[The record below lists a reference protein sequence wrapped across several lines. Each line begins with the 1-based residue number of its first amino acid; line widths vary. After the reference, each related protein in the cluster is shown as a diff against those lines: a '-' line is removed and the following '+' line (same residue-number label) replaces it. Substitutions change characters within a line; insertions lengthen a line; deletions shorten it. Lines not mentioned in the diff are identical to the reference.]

1 MTTVEPKRNFL
12 QSAVHNLFAVVLG
25 VTPPAPG
32 QELFYAGLL
41 LGITVVIAIGGYFAV
56 RLLMNMMMG

>member
-1 MTTVEPKRNFL
+1 MTSAEPKRNFL
-12 QSAVHNLFAVVLG
+12 QSAVYNLFAVVLG

-41 LGITVVIAIGGYFAV
+41 LGLAALIAIGGYFAV
-56 RLLMNMMMG
+56 RLLMSQMLG

>member
-1 MTTVEPKRNFL
+1 MTNAEAKRNWF

-32 QELFYAGLL
+32 QELFYAALL
-41 LGITVVIAIGGYFAV
+41 LGLLALVAFGGYFAV
-56 RLLMNMMMG
+56 RLLLSQMLG